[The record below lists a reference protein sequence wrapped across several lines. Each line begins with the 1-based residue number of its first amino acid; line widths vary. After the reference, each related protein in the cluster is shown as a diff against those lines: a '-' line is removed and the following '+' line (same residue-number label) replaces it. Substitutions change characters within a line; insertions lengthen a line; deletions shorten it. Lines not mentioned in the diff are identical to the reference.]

1 MKEQDLIDLEFKKSY
16 ITDLYPEHK
25 DSELKPYYY
34 YTYNITNEL
43 CLISSILESASSR
56 FLFSTLTENESY
68 TTLSGSEYITAS
80 SNSFKPCNTV
90 A

>member
-34 YTYNITNEL
+34 YTYNITDEL
-43 CLISSILESASSR
+43 CLISSD
-56 FLFSTLTENESY
+56 NEEAKKNGWRVEMFDYDNIEFTSKKDIEK
-68 TTLSGSEYITAS
+68 LISLIEK
-80 SNSFKPCNTV
+80 NKL
-90 A
+90 